1 MGFTRRLVQFA
12 SDSNSLG
19 GLPPGVVERSKE
31 MMVNAAAV
39 ALAAA
44 AQPECRIVTK
54 FVQDMQGNG
63 RCTIIGM
70 GLRTSPVYAA
80 LANGTM
86 VHLLDFD
93 DEIAPRNVHPS
104 SAIFPAV
111 MALGEM
117 FGNAGHEVLTAYIL
131 GCEVVAKLAG
141 LAQGQAS
148 GPAGHADSITGTVGA
163 TISAGL
169 ILKLEPDEMEHALG
183 IACGQGG
190 GIAGNL
196 ASGTRALECGRAAL
210 NGVMG
215 AMLAKEGLTAAPG
228 VLEQPGGYFQGQLG
242 LDEVDEEG
250 FFEGLAKP
258 FAVVDPGV
266 TLKLYPCATASHTTI
281 EALLQLMQQY
291 QIEPGQVQSV
301 RVAATPEALERLPF
315 PTPQN
320 HWEAR
325 LCLSYI
331 AAATLLHGHPLI
343 NHFSEGAV
351 QDPEVRVA
359 MDRITVEA
367 TGAGS
372 PLIPNPSVVTVT
384 LDDGRRLQHRVD
396 YARGYPEFPLEREEL
411 DAKFLYCSRYILP
424 ADHIE
429 EAIDSFRDLENIENV
444 TGMVSVL
451 GG

>member
-12 SDSNSLG
+12 LDNNSLG
-19 GLPPGVVERSKE
+19 GLPSEVVERSKE

-117 FGNAGHEVLTAYIL
+117 FGNAGQEVLTAYIL

-141 LAQGQAS
+141 LAQGQGG
-148 GPAGHADSITGTVGA
+148 GPVGHADSIAGTVGA

-190 GIAGNL
+190 GVAGNL
-196 ASGTRALECGRAAL
+196 ASGTRALQCGRRRH
-210 NGVMG
+210 
-215 AMLAKEGLTAAPG
+215 ERRH
-228 VLEQPGGYFQGQLG
+228 GGYAG
-242 LDEVDEEG
+242 EG
-250 FFEGLAKP
+250 WPDRRAGR
-258 FAVVDPGV
+258 VG
-266 TLKLYPCATASHTTI
+266 TAPAGISRGSWDWTKWTRK
-281 EALLQLMQQY
+281 
-291 QIEPGQVQSV
+291 G
-301 RVAATPEALERLPF
+301 
-315 PTPQN
+315 
-320 HWEAR
+320 
-325 LCLSYI
+325 
-331 AAATLLHGHPLI
+331 
-343 NHFSEGAV
+343 FS
-351 QDPEVRVA
+351 
-359 MDRITVEA
+359 
-367 TGAGS
+367 AGWRS
-372 PLIPNPSVVTVT
+372 PLP
-384 LDDGRRLQHRVD
+384 
-396 YARGYPEFPLEREEL
+396 
-411 DAKFLYCSRYILP
+411 
-424 ADHIE
+424 
-429 EAIDSFRDLENIENV
+429 
-444 TGMVSVL
+444 
-451 GG
+451 